1 MQLILDD
8 NQTTSAEFT
17 ASQQFGFLLGNHQ
30 GGTWVAEILTP
41 DGDWVVLNDADYN
54 RNGAWVSPAFPGGG
68 DSVHWWQHGRAYLGR
83 RGSGQ
88 PYKAEAIIMLG

>member
-54 RNGAWVSPAFPGGG
+54 RNGAWVSPAFPGAAIRFTGG
-68 DSVHWWQHGRAYLGR
+68 NMGARIWAEGVQVSV
-83 RGSGQ
+83 
-88 PYKAEAIIMLG
+88 